1 MKLNGTLYIR
11 GRTTGDSP
19 GDYNNF
25 RDALITDDIGSDAS
39 RKRVF
44 TIEHSIVGCN
54 GEGFSNLGDSGSLT
68 WSRDYGMVDILFA
81 VCPETRPSYFTHK
94 TDLFADVMSRTGRG
108 VRVLD

>member
-11 GRTTGDSP
+11 GRTTGDSQ

-25 RDALITDDIGSDAS
+25 RDALVTDDIGSDAS
-39 RKRVF
+39 RKR
-44 TIEHSIVGCN
+44 IEHSIIRCN

-68 WSRDYGMVDILFA
+68 WSRDYAMVEILFA
-81 VCPETRPSYFTHK
+81 ACPETRASYFTHK
-94 TDLFADVMSRTGRG
+94 TDLFADIMSVTGAKA